1 MSECNDSDIGPIL
14 GRISSGVFILTVKN
28 GEQETGMLASW
39 VMQAGFEPPM
49 ISVSVKKGRY
59 IAGWLD
65 QGLPFVLNVV
75 AEGQVNLLKH
85 FSRGFEPQEPAF
97 EGVDVARTPDGI
109 PVLSEALGHLE
120 CKPSGSIESG
130 DHHVFLAEVTGGC
143 LSREAKPMIHVRK
156 NGMQY

>member
-1 MSECNDSDIGPIL
+1 MIESSNSDIAPIL
-14 GRISSGVFILTVKN
+14 GRISSGIFILTVKN

-65 QGLPFVLNVV
+65 EGLPFVLNVV
-75 AEGQVNLLKH
+75 AEGQSNLLQH
-85 FSRGFEPQEPAF
+85 FGCGFDLEEPAF
-97 EGVDVARTPDGI
+97 EDVDFTRTPNGI

-130 DHHVFLAEVTGGC
+130 DHHVFLAEVTGGS

-156 NGMQY
+156 NGMRY

>member
-1 MSECNDSDIGPIL
+1 MSDSSDFDIAPIL
-14 GRISSGVFILTVKN
+14 GRISSGIFILTVKN
-28 GEQETGMLASW
+28 GDQETGMLASW

-97 EGVDVARTPDGI
+97 EGVDVARTPNGI